1 MSGKLFFGWLIA
13 ITVPLVILSTF
24 LTGIEGFEATKSI
37 TAISIPFFVVLS
49 IIIYFLAVRAA
60 RSKDKNSLTRLVM
73 ATVFIKLVG
82 CLAIIIIHD
91 RIYHPESGHYV
102 IPFIVYYILYTV
114 FEVKLLTDLNKT
126 TRHHVA
132 TETNQG

>member
-1 MSGKLFFGWLIA
+1 MSSKLFFGWLIS
-13 ITVPLVILSTF
+13 ITVPLVILSIF
-24 LTGIEGFEATKSI
+24 LSDIEGFAATKSI

-82 CLAIIIIHD
+82 CLAIIIVHD
-91 RIYHPESGHYV
+91 RIYNPESGHYV
-102 IPFIVYYILYTV
+102 LPFIAFYIAYTV

-126 TRHHVA
+126 TRHHGA
-132 TETNQG
+132 TETNKD

>member
-1 MSGKLFFGWLIA
+1 MI
-13 ITVPLVILSTF
+13 

-37 TAISIPFFVVLS
+37 TSISLPFFVVLS

-60 RSKDKNSLTRLVM
+60 RSRDKNSLTRLVM

-91 RIYHPESGHYV
+91 RMYHPESGHYV
-102 IPFIVYYILYTV
+102 IPFIAYYIAYTV

-126 TRHHVA
+126 TKSYGA